1 MQPIRSNDWSGAIAQ
16 RLSLQILNPTMAIS
30 ISYIF
35 YLVNLKKKKKING
48 QHDNQLIIY
57 NLKATFQE
65 IVYVLQNL
73 DSYNSND
80 RNEVRG
86 LTKI

>member
-1 MQPIRSNDWSGAIAQ
+1 MQAIRSNHRRGAIAQ
-16 RLSLQILNPTMAIS
+16 RLSLQILNRTMAIS
-30 ISYIF
+30 ISYIL
-35 YLVNLKKKKKING
+35 YIVNFKKKIING
-48 QHDNQLIIY
+48 EHDNHLIIY

-65 IVYVLQNL
+65 IVCVLQNL

-80 RNEVRG
+80 RNEVHD

>member
-1 MQPIRSNDWSGAIAQ
+1 MQSIRSNHWSGAIAQ
-16 RLSLQILNPTMAIS
+16 RLSFQILKRTMAIS
-30 ISYIF
+30 IFYIL
-35 YLVNLKKKKKING
+35 YIVNLKKKISG
-48 QHDNQLIIY
+48 EHDNQLIIY

-65 IVYVLQNL
+65 IVCVLQNL

-80 RNEVRG
+80 RNEVYG

>member
-30 ISYIF
+30 ISHIF
-35 YLVNLKKKKKING
+35 YIVNLKKKKING

-65 IVYVLQNL
+65 IFSVLKNL
-73 DSYNSND
+73 DSYNSNY
-80 RNEVRG
+80 RNEVHG